1 MVAFAGGSGITPVFS
16 LLRSALISST
26 RNTRL
31 FYANRSRDSVIFDE
45 ALASLNDSHS
55 GRFVVHHHLDAERG
69 FVTSAHVNAFIAH
82 AENIAAAD
90 YYICGPGPFM
100 DIVQTALRA
109 AGVPADRLHLEHF
122 EVAEMPVDPPAASGE
137 MVTEE
142 VTIELQR
149 CTITVPYSRGDTLL
163 QTARMA
169 GLQAPS
175 SCEVGSCGTCMARLT
190 QGSARM
196 INNDALEDDEVDD
209 GWVLT
214 CQSLP
219 TSRTVRV
226 AYRNEHSRGRLDEAQ
241 PMSKVAV
248 VTGGASGMGEATC
261 HELGRRG
268 LKVAVLDLNEE
279 AAQRVTDDLRAN
291 GVTAIGVGADVTDR
305 PAVEHAFAK
314 VRSELGPTTIL
325 VTSAGLFGFS
335 AFTEIT
341 AESWARIID
350 VNLTGTFHCCQ
361 VALPDMLDAKWGRIV
376 MISSSSAQRGSPF
389 AAHYAASKG
398 GVMTLTKS
406 LAREYAPHGIT
417 VNNIPP
423 SGIETP
429 MQHQGQAAGYLGSN
443 EQLASNIPVGHLG
456 TGADIAAA
464 VGFLCSDE
472 AGFITGQ
479 VLGVNGGA
487 VM

>member
-1 MVAFAGGSGITPVFS
+1 
-16 LLRSALISST
+16 
-26 RNTRL
+26 
-31 FYANRSRDSVIFDE
+31 
-45 ALASLNDSHS
+45 
-55 GRFVVHHHLDAERG
+55 
-69 FVTSAHVNAFIAH
+69 
-82 AENIAAAD
+82 
-90 YYICGPGPFM
+90 
-100 DIVQTALRA
+100 
-109 AGVPADRLHLEHF
+109 
-122 EVAEMPVDPPAASGE
+122 
-137 MVTEE
+137 
-142 VTIELQR
+142 
-149 CTITVPYSRGDTLL
+149 
-163 QTARMA
+163 
-169 GLQAPS
+169 
-175 SCEVGSCGTCMARLT
+175 
-190 QGSARM
+190 
-196 INNDALEDDEVDD
+196 
-209 GWVLT
+209 
-214 CQSLP
+214 
-219 TSRTVRV
+219 
-226 AYRNEHSRGRLDEAQ
+226 
-241 PMSKVAV
+241 
-248 VTGGASGMGEATC
+248 MGEATC

-279 AAQRVTDDLRAN
+279 AAQRVTDDLRSE
-291 GVTAIGVGADVTDR
+291 GVTAVGVGADVTDR

-314 VRSELGPTTIL
+314 VRSELGPTTVL

-341 AESWARIID
+341 IESWTRIID

-406 LAREYAPHGIT
+406 LAREYAAHGIT